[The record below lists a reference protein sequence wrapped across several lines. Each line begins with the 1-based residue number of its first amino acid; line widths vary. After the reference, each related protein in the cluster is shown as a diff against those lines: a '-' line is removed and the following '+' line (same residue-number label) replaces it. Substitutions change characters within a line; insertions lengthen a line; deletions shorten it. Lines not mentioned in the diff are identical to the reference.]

1 MENSINMITIDVVIP
16 SFRLQ
21 SKYLLSIIGMK
32 KPLNSKIRYII
43 IGDNPEA
50 QLSNNFN
57 DKIDNKFVLFHKN
70 TKNLGAHGSR
80 NVGINLSES
89 DWILFLDDDIKPD
102 QELLIKYTEAIR
114 ANPHEVGFFGETLF
128 PKPFNNFTK
137 GIIACDILTFFFL
150 AGYYSKLK
158 WAPTA
163 NVIIKTDVIGETRF
177 QNIFPNN
184 GGGEDIDF
192 FLQINRKT
200 KKDLICLSDAKVYH
214 DWWYNGDRNY
224 TRFVRWSYG
233 DTLLHEIFPEF
244 TYYNFPNVIESLF
257 FGTIIIFIFSIFVL
271 SIKPIICLILG
282 IIIGEI
288 LVEFIRLHIYKGF
301 SGSKFTLESVLIR
314 ASNDIGRLYMQL
326 FVLKRLKGI
335 FERFDH
341 FCDGKHI
348 KYQKSWAGIKFSSYI
363 FFTIIILML
372 IN

>member
-1 MENSINMITIDVVIP
+1 MENSRNMIKIDVIIP

-21 SKYLLSIIGMK
+21 SEYLLSIIGMK
-32 KPLNSKIRYII
+32 NPMNSKIRYII

-50 QLSNNFN
+50 DIPN
-57 DKIDNKFVLFHKN
+57 DFKEKIDNEFVLFHKN
-70 TKNLGAHGSR
+70 KKNLGAHGSR
-80 NVGINLSES
+80 NIGINLSES

-102 QELLIKYTEAIR
+102 QELLIKYVEAIQT
-114 ANPHEVGFFGETLF
+114 NPNEIGFFGETLF

-137 GIIACDILTFFFL
+137 GIIACDILTFFL
-150 AGYYSKLK
+150 IAGYYSKLK

-163 NVIIKTDVIGETRF
+163 NVIIRKDIIGEIRF
-177 QNIFPNN
+177 QTIFPNN

-200 KKDLICLSDAKVYH
+200 KKELICLADAKVYH
-214 DWWYNGDRNY
+214 SWWYKGNRNY
-224 TRFVRWSYG
+224 TRFIRWSYG

-244 TYYNFPNVIESLF
+244 TYYNFPNIIESLL
-257 FGTIIIFIFSIFVL
+257 FGIIITAVFSIFTL
-271 SIKPIICLILG
+271 SIIPLLCLVLG
-282 IIIGEI
+282 IIIGELFI
-288 LVEFIRLHIYKGF
+288 EFVRLHIYKGF

-326 FVLKRLKGI
+326 IILKRLKGV

-348 KYQKSWAGIKFSSYI
+348 KYQKLWAGVKFSSYI
-363 FFTIIILML
+363 FFIVILL
-372 IN
+372 VILK